1 MKRIAALVLALSLFL
16 CACGK
21 SSDEGIV
28 SPKPTEENVKAL
40 LCREIAEFV
49 LYKNAVDLSYLK
61 CLNDSYDS
69 KALSAYIENVYSV
82 MPSEWTDCVIYR
94 ADAADNAFELSI
106 FELSSLAEAD
116 TVLSNLEEYL
126 IDRQGD
132 FFGYN
137 PEQAAIVEDSIV
149 CISEDGAYAGVFI
162 SSDPEL
168 LRDVFN
174 ECIGTGVLETPSS
187 ATESFSP
194 EEIPEYWE
202 EYIDPEIDDMSIWD
216 SSALVA
222 AVKSGSDEGL
232 DGQNKRLFKKVNNII
247 KSIITDDMSE
257 LEMEKAVYDWLTSEV
272 EYDHRHYDIP
282 NAAPRKSY
290 EPYGAIVDGRAVCL
304 GFATAFQLFM
314 DVLDI
319 ECITV
324 VGAAFSSREDHAW
337 NMVEIDGKW
346 YCADAT
352 WDAGAHP
359 DHYNY
364 FNVSSDYMAMTG
376 HQWDYEAYP
385 ISYSENDGS
394 WADELWIAVE

>member
-1 MKRIAALVLALSLFL
+1 MKRIASLVLVLSLFL
-16 CACGK
+16 CACGQ
-21 SSDEGIV
+21 SGEEDIV
-28 SPKPTEENVKAL
+28 SPRQTEESANAL
-40 LCREIAEFV
+40 SCREIAEFV
-49 LYKNAVDLSYLK
+49 FYKNAVDLSYLK
-61 CLNDSYDS
+61 CLNDTYDS
-69 KALSAYIENVYSV
+69 KALSAYVENVYSV
-82 MPSEWTDCVIYR
+82 LPSEWTDCAIYR

-106 FELSSLAEAD
+106 FKLSSTAEPDIVLAD
-116 TVLSNLEEYL
+116 LEEYL
-126 IDRQGD
+126 VDRQGD

-162 SSDPEL
+162 ASEPQWLADA
-168 LRDVFN
+168 FN
-174 ECIGTGVLETPSS
+174 SCVGMGVLNIPSTP
-187 ATESFSP
+187 TESFSP
-194 EEIPEYWE
+194 EDIPEYWE
-202 EYIDPEIDDMSIWD
+202 EYIDPEIDDMSILD
-216 SSALVA
+216 SSALVVA
-222 AVKSGSDEGL
+222 LKSGSDEGL
-232 DGQNKRLFKKVNNII
+232 DAQNKKLFKKVNNII

-257 LEMEKAVYDWLTSEV
+257 LEKEKAVYDWLTSEV

-314 DVLDI
+314 DVLDV

-337 NMVEIDGKW
+337 NMVKINGEW
-346 YCADAT
+346 YCTDAT

-359 DHYNY
+359 DYYNY

-385 ISYSENDGS
+385 VSYSENDGS